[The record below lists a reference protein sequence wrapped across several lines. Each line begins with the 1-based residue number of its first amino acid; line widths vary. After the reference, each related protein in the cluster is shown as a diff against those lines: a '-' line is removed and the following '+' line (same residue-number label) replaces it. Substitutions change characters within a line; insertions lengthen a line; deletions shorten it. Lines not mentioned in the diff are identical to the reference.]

1 MLHLFLF
8 ILKIIGIILAALLG
22 LLLLILLVLL
32 FVPIRPLPWAAYQRE
47 GTGDNGE
54 GNLAAAYGKCPH

>member
-1 MLHLFLF
+1 MLHVFLL

-32 FVPIRPLPWAAYQRE
+32 FVPIRYRGGFAGRGILRRRPR
-47 GTGDNGE
+47 
-54 GNLAAAYGKCPH
+54 